1 MEAATEQF
9 LTRMFANQDAERK
22 RENKQME
29 EERKKDHKQFKEEIH
44 GLIKEGIQTEV
55 EAATKPMKESQEKIV
70 KDQEEMLK
78 TVQELARKVSSLEKV
93 KHNENEFPDLEQPQG
108 IMKQVT
114 GRRSPVPVNETMTRD
129 QEAVRKL
136 FRASNLTLGLSPISQ
151 EILEAEVNEKMNDT
165 EDEREVVKAKVM
177 KEAVKEYLMM
187 EMKIKEEHFDK
198 LDIVRI
204 FAPQKTNWN
213 TVYMVLESQEQ
224 VDWVMSHT
232 RWIPAV
238 EKGQVQ
244 AKVMKYIPRQL
255 YNRWDALQS
264 YAFKIRRESNW
275 NTQTKIG
282 HGKDDFF
289 LQTRIKG
296 EKAWG
301 GDMKLPETLPK
312 IELEFLSR
320 EARSPTTAPG
330 REKYKSMI
338 RTDKRKDRPSN
349 SSSESASPPPKQ
361 LNNGLDESNQ
371 FQHLNAANISSR
383 KK

>member
-1 MEAATEQF
+1 
-9 LTRMFANQDAERK
+9 
-22 RENKQME
+22 
-29 EERKKDHKQFKEEIH
+29 
-44 GLIKEGIQTEV
+44 
-55 EAATKPMKESQEKIV
+55 
-70 KDQEEMLK
+70 
-78 TVQELARKVSSLEKV
+78 
-93 KHNENEFPDLEQPQG
+93 
-108 IMKQVT
+108 
-114 GRRSPVPVNETMTRD
+114 
-129 QEAVRKL
+129 
-136 FRASNLTLGLSPISQ
+136 
-151 EILEAEVNEKMNDT
+151 
-165 EDEREVVKAKVM
+165 M

-198 LDIVRI
+198 LEIVRI

-213 TVYMVLESQEQ
+213 TVYVVLESQEQ
-224 VDWVMSHT
+224 VDWVLSHP

-238 EKGQVQ
+238 ENGQVQ

-264 YAFKIRRESNW
+264 LAYNIRKESNW

-282 HGKDDFF
+282 HGKDDFV

-301 GDMKLPETLPK
+301 GDRKLPEYLPN

-330 REKYKSMI
+330 REKYKSMM
-338 RTDKRKDRPSN
+338 RKDKRKDRPSTG
-349 SSSESASPPPKQ
+349 SSDSASPPPKQ
-361 LNNGLDESNQ
+361 LNNGLIESNE
-371 FQHLNAANISSR
+371 FQHLNAASISSR